1 MTACRL
7 GESYI
12 SYLDRLSGKS
22 PYVTD
27 KMPANFMHLGYIKL
41 FLPNAKIIHCRR
53 TALDTCLSCYFQHF
67 TNPMAFSN
75 SLEGLGEYY
84 LDYERMMKHW
94 HSVIPGAIM
103 DVDYEDMVQNHE
115 EVARRIVDHCDLEWD
130 EACLDFYNT
139 ERTMKTASTWQV
151 RQPIYNTSIN
161 RWENFSDW
169 LGPLKDVLEEA
180 TD

>member
-1 MTACRL
+1 M
-7 GESYI
+7 
-12 SYLDRLSGKS
+12 
-22 PYVTD
+22 TD

-115 EVARRIVDHCDLEWD
+115 EVARRIVDHCDLEWA

-139 ERTMKTASTWQV
+139 ERTVKTASTWQV

>member
-1 MTACRL
+1 
-7 GESYI
+7 
-12 SYLDRLSGKS
+12 
-22 PYVTD
+22 
-27 KMPANFMHLGYIKL
+27 
-41 FLPNAKIIHCRR
+41 
-53 TALDTCLSCYFQHF
+53 
-67 TNPMAFSN
+67 
-75 SLEGLGEYY
+75 
-84 LDYERMMKHW
+84 
-94 HSVIPGAIM
+94 M

-115 EVARRIVDHCDLEWD
+115 EVARRIVDHCDLEWA

-139 ERTMKTASTWQV
+139 ERTVKTASTWQV